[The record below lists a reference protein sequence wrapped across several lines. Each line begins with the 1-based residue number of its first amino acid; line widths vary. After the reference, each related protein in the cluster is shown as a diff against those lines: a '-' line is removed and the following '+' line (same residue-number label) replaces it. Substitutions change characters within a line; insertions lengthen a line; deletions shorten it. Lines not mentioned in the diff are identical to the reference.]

1 MKFFMKGL
9 LFLSRLAF
17 ICNILFG
24 VCVLIQRVPNFIN
37 NASIVSTIGVLG
49 WFLAPFLNLAVNI
62 VYVFL
67 LISKKQGLLPGWLML
82 TNLLFLLA
90 QIFVH
95 FILPA

>member
-17 ICNILFG
+17 ICNVLFG
-24 VCVLIQRVPNFIN
+24 VCVLIQRVPNFIT
-37 NASIVSTIGVLG
+37 NAAIVSTIGVLG
-49 WFLAPFLNLAVNI
+49 WFLAPFLNLALNI

-67 LISKKQGLLPGWLML
+67 FTRKKRGRLPGWLML
-82 TNLLFLLA
+82 TNFLFLLI

-95 FILPA
+95 FIIPA

>member
-1 MKFFMKGL
+1 MKGL

-17 ICNILFG
+17 ICNVLFG
-24 VCVLIQRVPNFIN
+24 VCVLIQRVPNFIIN
-37 NASIVSTIGVLG
+37 TAIVSTIGVLG

-67 LISKKQGLLPGWLML
+67 FIRKKQDLLPGWLML